1 MESSRNRTMNNTLKL
16 LAKDLTK
23 EFPRSPRET
32 LAGYVIAAR
41 AVDKCRSVLAG
52 TAADYH
58 SGCPVDEIFLTF
70 AEIPYDKFRDFV
82 ATGATDE
89 EIAGWIEKT
98 AKPRQK
104 IEIIHWNNDLRTKRI
119 SEMPDAVQEYMEDYI
134 PKFVPRNRPVY
145 VLFDVYD
152 LEEQRI

>member
-1 MESSRNRTMNNTLKL
+1 MNENLKL

-23 EFPRSPRET
+23 EFPRSPREL
-32 LAGYVIAAR
+32 LAGYVIAGR

-52 TAADYH
+52 TAGEYH
-58 SGCPVDEIFLTF
+58 SDCPVDNIFLGF
-70 AEIPYDKFRDFV
+70 AEIPYADFRDFI
-82 ATGATDE
+82 ATGATDA
-89 EIAGWIEKT
+89 EIAAWIEKT
-98 AKPRQK
+98 AKQRPR
-104 IEIIHWNNDLRTKRI
+104 IEIIRWNNDWRDKRM
-119 SEMPDAVQEYMEDYI
+119 SELPDGLQEYMEDYI